1 MELRLPDAVLAMYDM
16 TYLEVS
22 VLPLPLS
29 PLGGEGRGRGGEK
42 IGGKDGILRVEGGG
56 KAAAAIDPTL

>member
-1 MELRLPDAVLAMYDM
+1 MQLLLPDAVLAMYAM

-29 PLGGEGRGRGGEK
+29 PLEGGGGDEM
-42 IGGKDGILRVEGGG
+42 IGGKGGILRVEGG
-56 KAAAAIDPTL
+56 A

>member
-29 PLGGEGRGRGGEK
+29 PLGGEGGGGEK